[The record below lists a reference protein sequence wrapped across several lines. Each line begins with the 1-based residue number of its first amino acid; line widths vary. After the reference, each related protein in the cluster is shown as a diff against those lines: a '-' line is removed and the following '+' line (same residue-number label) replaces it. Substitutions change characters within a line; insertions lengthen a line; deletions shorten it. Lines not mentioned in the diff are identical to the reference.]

1 MAAKARSAAHGTPP
15 DDLPE
20 FDIDEPDLPKEIE
33 RAAFSSGGYPYTK
46 RMRRKDY
53 ERDLRLLQIELLKLQ
68 RWTRKTG
75 ARIVVLFEGRDSAG
89 KGGTIKRFM
98 EHVNPR
104 HARAVAL
111 TKPTDVEHGQ
121 WYFQRYVAHLPTAG
135 DMTLFDR
142 SWYNRA
148 GVERV
153 MGFCTAEEVSKF
165 LHEAP
170 AFEAALVRDG
180 IHLFKFWLTIG
191 REMQLLRL
199 HARRHD
205 PLKQWK
211 LSGIDLKALTHW
223 NAYTEAREDMFARTH
238 TARAPWT
245 VIRSNDKR
253 RARLNAIRIVLSQMD
268 YEGKDEGIVGEPDE
282 KIVGMGKDFFDR
294 A

>member
-1 MAAKARSAAHGTPP
+1 MAAEAKSAALGT
-15 DDLPE
+15 DLDTLPE
-20 FDIDEPDLPKEIE
+20 FDIDDPKVPKQIE

-46 RMRRKDY
+46 RLRRKEY
-53 ERDLRLLQIELLKLQ
+53 EHELRLLQIELLKLQ
-68 RWTRKTG
+68 RWSRKTG
-75 ARIVVLFEGRDSAG
+75 ARIVILFEGRDSAG

-98 EHVNPR
+98 EHMNPR

-111 TKPTDVEHGQ
+111 TKPTDIEHGQ

-153 MGFCTAEEVSKF
+153 MGFCTPDETRKF
-165 LHEAP
+165 LREAP
-170 AFEAALVRDG
+170 VFEAALVSDG
-180 IHLFKFWLTIG
+180 FHLFKLWLTIG

-211 LSGIDLKALTHW
+211 LSDIDLAALTHW
-223 NAYTEAREDMFARTH
+223 NDYTEARQDMFAHTH
-238 TARAPWT
+238 KDQTPWT

-253 RARLNAIRIVLSQMD
+253 RARLNAIRVVLTAMD
-268 YEGKDEGIVGEPDE
+268 YDGKDAEIVGQTDDN
-282 KIVGMGKDFFDR
+282 IVGTTKEFFDR

>member
-1 MAAKARSAAHGTPP
+1 MAAEAKSAALGTDP
-15 DDLPE
+15 DTLPE
-20 FDIDEPDLPKEIE
+20 FDIDDPKVPKQIE

-46 RMRRKDY
+46 RIRRKEY
-53 ERDLRLLQIELLKLQ
+53 ERELRLLQIELLKLQ
-68 RWTRKTG
+68 RWIRKTG
-75 ARIVVLFEGRDSAG
+75 ARIVILFEGRDSAG

-98 EHVNPR
+98 EHMNPR

-111 TKPTDVEHGQ
+111 TKPTDIEHGQ

-153 MGFCTAEEVSKF
+153 MGFCTPDETRKF
-165 LHEAP
+165 LREAP
-170 AFEAALVRDG
+170 VFEAALVSDG
-180 IHLFKFWLTIG
+180 FHLFKLWLTIG

-211 LSGIDLKALTHW
+211 LSDIDLAALTHW
-223 NAYTEAREDMFARTH
+223 NDYTEARQDMFAHTH
-238 TARAPWT
+238 KDQTPWT

-253 RARLNAIRIVLSQMD
+253 RARLNAIRVVLTAMD
-268 YEGKDEGIVGEPDE
+268 YDGKDAEIVGETDDN
-282 KIVGMGKDFFDR
+282 IVGTTDEFFDQ

>member
-1 MAAKARSAAHGTPP
+1 M
-15 DDLPE
+15 PE
-20 FDIDEPDLPKEIE
+20 FDIDEPDLPKKIE
-33 RAAFSSGGYPYTK
+33 RAAFSSGGYPYTE

-68 RWTRKTG
+68 RWARKTG
-75 ARIVVLFEGRDSAG
+75 ARIVILFEGRDSAG

-98 EHVNPR
+98 EHMNPR

-111 TKPTDVEHGQ
+111 TKPTDIEHGQ

-153 MGFCTAEEVSKF
+153 MGFCTTEETRKF
-165 LHEAP
+165 LREAP
-170 AFEAALVRDG
+170 VFEAALVSDG
-180 IHLFKFWLTIG
+180 FHLFKFWLTIG

-211 LSGIDLKALTHW
+211 LSDIDLAALTHW
-223 NAYTEAREDMFARTH
+223 DAYTEARQDMFAHTH
-238 TARAPWT
+238 KDQTPWT

-253 RARLNAIRIVLSQMD
+253 RARLNAIRVVLTAMD
-268 YEGKDEGIVGEPDE
+268 YDGKDAEIVGQTDDN
-282 KIVGMGKDFFDR
+282 IVGTTKEFFDR